1 MRDDALGTLQRSVAE
16 VLAAGLTGL
25 DLVLIAAAVVITLG
39 GLRTGLLA
47 RVAAWAG
54 LVLGLVL
61 SARTVPYVLSL
72 ADAAGLPARTFI
84 AVLVLT
90 LTVSLTSTLLQVA
103 SAPLRKLLTLG
114 PLSLLDRALGAVASL
129 TMFALAVW
137 LVLPSAAAV
146 PGRVSSE
153 VRSSAVLGV
162 LDSATPAQPDLG
174 RTIRTLLGG
183 DRFPDVFTSLAP
195 TPEPSTPPQ
204 TVGIASDVLDL
215 ATRATTAVRSVGCG
229 RAYSGSGFAVDD
241 EHVVTNAHVVAG
253 AREVDLRTNDG
264 RAVSATVVVFDAE
277 RDLALLHAP
286 GHELRPLDLAE
297 AAVGDSVAVIGY
309 PGGQTEPRVAP
320 VSIERWVTGIGR
332 DIYGSG
338 PIERA
343 LYFLAAELRSGDSGA
358 PVIDADGRAV
368 GVVFAVSPDVPTA
381 AYALTVSELRAVIAA
396 ERSTGDAGR
405 CI

>member
-1 MRDDALGTLQRSVAE
+1 MRDDALGTLQRSIAE

-72 ADAAGLPARTFI
+72 ADAAGLPARTFV
-84 AVLVLT
+84 AVLT
-90 LTVSLTSTLLQVA
+90 LSLTVLLASTLLQVA

-129 TMFALAVW
+129 IMFTLVVW
-137 LVLPSAAAV
+137 LVMPSAAAV

-162 LDSATPAQPDLG
+162 LDSATPTQPDLG

-183 DRFPDVFTSLAP
+183 DRFPDVFASLAP
-195 TPEPSTPPQ
+195 TPEPSAPPAS
-204 TVGIASDVLDL
+204 VGIAPDVLDL
-215 ATRATTAVRSVGCG
+215 AVRATTAVRSVGCG

-253 AREVDLRTNDG
+253 AREVDLLTNDG
-264 RAVSATVVVFDAE
+264 RGVAATVVVLDAG

-286 GHELRPLDLAE
+286 GHGLRPLDLAE
-297 AAVGDSVAVIGY
+297 ASVGDVAAVIGY
-309 PGGQTEPRVAP
+309 PGGQLEPRVAA
-320 VSIERWVTGIGR
+320 VLIDRSVTGVGR
-332 DIYGSG
+332 DIYGRG
-338 PIERA
+338 PTERS
-343 LYFLAAELRSGDSGA
+343 LHFLAAELRSGDSGA
-358 PVIDADGRAV
+358 PVIDTDGRAV
-368 GVVFAVSPDVPTA
+368 GVVFAVSPDVPTV
-381 AYALTVSELRAVIAA
+381 AYALTVSELRAVLTA
-396 ERSTGDAGR
+396 ERVPGDSGR